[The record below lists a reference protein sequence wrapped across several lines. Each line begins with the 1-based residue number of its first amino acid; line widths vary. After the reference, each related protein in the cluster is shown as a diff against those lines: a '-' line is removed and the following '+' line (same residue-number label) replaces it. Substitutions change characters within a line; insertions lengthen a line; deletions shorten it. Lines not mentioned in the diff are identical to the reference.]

1 MEVFTIGADRCWRE
15 LATAPAHCA
24 LPCRTAAAFM
34 GSLIW
39 PVNDDKGYRNG
50 AAPLGFLRLS
60 LDDETLGV
68 TPTPPCHPRLNHDT
82 CALSEH
88 RGKLCCLVRPV
99 PVAPDPDRVLE
110 MWMTDDVVRAQW
122 EWLYAIRDAVRSP
135 SPTYYG
141 NGAAFAESKTFW

>member
-1 MEVFTIGADRCWRE
+1 LAGAGHGAD
-15 LATAPAHCA
+15 A
-24 LPCRTAAAFM
+24 LRVTRPDGRRIH

-50 AAPLGFLRLS
+50 VAPFGFLRLL

-68 TPTPPCHPRLNHDT
+68 TPPPPCHPRLNHDT

-122 EWLYAIRDAVRSP
+122 EWLYAKRDVVRSL
-135 SPTYYG
+135 SQTYRHYG
-141 NGAAFAESKTFW
+141 KRSLRRE